1 MWTLCYARQTIIMLS
16 KINQWIEANLGVA
29 ASTDDEQN
37 TVQLSAAILLLEVS
51 RADFE
56 ISEQEQMVILN
67 VLTSQFDL
75 TETEASNVL
84 KYAMQEH
91 DEYTSSHPFITLLN
105 EGLDIEAKR
114 NLLTGLWHVAYAD
127 GVLDK
132 YEEYHIRK
140 IADWLYLSHADFIRL
155 KHQVLVSLGISE

>member
-1 MWTLCYARQTIIMLS
+1 MLS
-16 KINQWIEANLGVA
+16 KINQWIEANLGIA
-29 ASTDDEQN
+29 ASNDDEKY
-37 TVQLSAAILLLEVS
+37 TLQLSAAILLLEVS

-56 ISEQEQMVILN
+56 ISEQEQSVIQK
-67 VLTSQFDL
+67 VLIDQFEL
-75 TETEASNVL
+75 PESEALNVL

-91 DEYTSSHPFITLLN
+91 DEYTSSHPFISLLN
-105 EGLDIEAKR
+105 EGLDHDSKR
-114 NLLTGLWHVAYAD
+114 NLLKGLWQVAYAD

-155 KHQVLVSLGISE
+155 KHQVLESQGISE